1 MIQRMCLNLQGFIG
15 FTPQQYKIHIDM
27 QTCFIYI
34 IYVCD
39 HHGLMRSYVPLVSQ
53 RNRSEKLGKQWQR
66 QFQDMQAFGFSLEF
80 QLQQQLF
87 YLKKKKTI
95 ESISK
100 LSESICRHDA
110 SSNTSLCTSYKRV
123 HSPDIVIMPPSDQK
137 INIDVLTAVQP
148 SDLIQVPLPD
158 VLCRRRVGSEPFPL
172 LQVSAVPF
180 HLSQSLQSSCDFHD
194 LENCYFV
201 QCPLVW
207 VCLISSQFRL
217 GPIFLAGMSP
227 K

>member
-1 MIQRMCLNLQGFIG
+1 
-15 FTPQQYKIHIDM
+15 
-27 QTCFIYI
+27 
-34 IYVCD
+34 
-39 HHGLMRSYVPLVSQ
+39 
-53 RNRSEKLGKQWQR
+53 
-66 QFQDMQAFGFSLEF
+66 
-80 QLQQQLF
+80 
-87 YLKKKKTI
+87 
-95 ESISK
+95 
-100 LSESICRHDA
+100 
-110 SSNTSLCTSYKRV
+110 
-123 HSPDIVIMPPSDQK
+123 MPPSDQK

-227 K
+227 KWCCVPTASSPAPCDFILSHYWYCSGWPCVCQASLPKIQLTWILWCVFTHVNTVVRTKLSVYMCPDACFPPYSENCNPYSLYLEAQIVPYWSLGVWAISCSFSPASNVLWIIPKIWLI